1 MNTIGEENEN
11 DRKLEDG
18 IGERVSRRQF
28 FGLVGGAAAVMALGG
43 GAAGLLAG
51 CSSSSNGT
59 GGTNK
64 NSSTIAGIK
73 TGGTLKIGV
82 LPVASLGW
90 PVSIM
95 GQGQGVNQGVYETLL
110 RSDSDG
116 NVSPWLAENW
126 AIAKDEKSI
135 TLNLRKGVKFHDGS
149 DLTAAVVKWN
159 LEQYMAAHSVK
170 NWKSVD
176 VVDDNTVRVN
186 FTKWDNTL
194 LLSFADSS
202 FEVYMISKAAFDSK
216 GQQWLVKNPVG
227 TGPFKFVSFQQDVG
241 FKSVRNPT
249 YWKKDAQGVQLPYLD
264 ALEYSF
270 IKSAVSMRNALQAKE
285 LDVATL
291 GLSDSDMKSDT
302 LDFRTKI
309 AGMETIVPD
318 LINTGSPWA
327 NQKFREAVEYGID
340 KESIATTF
348 GYGQLQAPYQMMPSD
363 SKAFNKDFTLAR
375 KYDPE
380 KAKQLLKES
389 GLTLPIQTTLIVSQP
404 DLRDTALAMV
414 DTLGNIGI
422 KLKLDFPDV
431 GRWITYIMGPWPKNS
446 ALYTPYPAEDPT
458 YALGLQFLLNTIGP
472 SWKPTP
478 ELKAAFDAAYVTPKI
493 DETKIRAAT
502 DIITRDALLIP
513 VKQSPTCQGA
523 WTYAHV
529 DYEKRGGPGM
539 WNTETAW
546 INK

>member
-11 DRKLEDG
+11 DRKLQDG
-18 IGERVSRRQF
+18 AGERVSRRQF

-51 CSSSSNGT
+51 CSSSTNTT
-59 GGTNK
+59 GATNS
-64 NSSTIAGIK
+64 NSSTTGAVK

-82 LPVASLGW
+82 APVASLGW

-110 RSDSDG
+110 RSDSQG
-116 NVSPWLAENW
+116 KVTGWLAKSY
-126 AIAKDEKSI
+126 AIAKDLKSI
-135 TLNLRKGVKFHDGS
+135 TLNLEQGVKFHDGS

-176 VVDDNTVRVN
+176 LVDDSTVRVN
-186 FTKWDNTL
+186 FTKWDNTV

-202 FEVYMISKAAFDSK
+202 FEVYMISKAAYDAH

-241 FKSVRNPT
+241 FKAVKNPT

-264 ALEYSF
+264 ALQYSF
-270 IKSAVSMRNALQAKE
+270 ISSAVSMKNALQAKE

-291 GLSDSDMKSDT
+291 GLSDSDIKSDT
-302 LDFRTKI
+302 MLFRTKI

-318 LINTGSPWA
+318 LVNADSPWA
-327 NQKFREAVEYGID
+327 NMKFREAVEYGID
-340 KESIATTF
+340 KEAIVNTF
-348 GYGQLQAPYQMMPSD
+348 GYGILQAPYQMMPPD
-363 SKAFNKDFTLAR
+363 SLAFNPNFTLGR
-375 KYDPE
+375 KYDPQ
-380 KAKQLLKES
+380 KAKQLLQES

-404 DLRDTALAMV
+404 DLKDTALAMQ

-422 KLKLDFPDV
+422 KIKLDFPDV

-446 ALYTPYPAEDPT
+446 ALYTPYPAVDPT
-458 YALGLQFLLNTIGP
+458 YALGLQFLINTIGP

-478 ELKAAFDAAYVTPKI
+478 ELTAAFDAAYVTPQV
-493 DETKIRAAT
+493 DEAKIRAAT
-502 DIITRDALLIP
+502 DIIISDALLIP
-513 VKQSPTCQGA
+513 VKQSPTCQGC
-523 WTYAHV
+523 WSYAHV

-546 INK
+546 ISK